1 MISLDIWQAILIT
14 VVGIAGGFF
23 NVVAGGGSLLTVPSL
38 LFLDC
43 SGPVAN
49 GTNRIAILSQN
60 VTAAYTFFR
69 NGYSNLRLSLTLAAA
84 TIPGAILGAYVGTR
98 LDGKWFD
105 YTVAAVMLAV
115 MASMAVPAKSSTV
128 LNSSDTPK
136 KISPRRLLAGH
147 IAMVF
152 VGLWG
157 GFIQI
162 GVGFIVMPVT
172 HKILGLDLVSANMNK
187 TFVIAVYTIAALL
200 VFANNVELEWA
211 LGVFLAF
218 GMALGGMIGAKAS
231 VNFGELFIKR
241 ILFMALSLMILKLIF
256 L

>member
-1 MISLDIWQAILIT
+1 MISIDLWQAVLIAM
-14 VVGIAGGFF
+14 VGIAGGFF

-60 VTAAYTFFR
+60 VTAAYTFFL
-69 NGYSNLRLSLTLAAA
+69 NGYRNWRLSLTLAIA
-84 TIPGAILGAYVGTR
+84 TIPGAIFGAYVGTR

-105 YTVAAVMLAV
+105 YIVAAVMLAV
-115 MASMAVPAKSSTV
+115 MASMAVPTKSSDV
-128 LNSSDTPK
+128 LGSEDIPL
-136 KISPRRLLAGH
+136 KISPSRLLAGH
-147 IAMVF
+147 AAMVF

-162 GVGFIVMPVT
+162 GIGFIIMPVM

-187 TFVIAVYTIAALL
+187 TFIIAVYTLVALL
-200 VFANNVELEWA
+200 VFANNVELEWV
-211 LGVFLAF
+211 LGLFLAF

-231 VNFGELFIKR
+231 ISFGGAFIKL
-241 ILFMALSLMILKLIF
+241 ILFMALSLMIVKLIF

>member
-1 MISLDIWQAILIT
+1 MISIDIWQAVLIAF
-14 VVGIAGGFF
+14 VGIAGGFF

-38 LFLDC
+38 LLLDC

-60 VTAAYTFFR
+60 VTAAYTFFL
-69 NGYSNLRLSLTLAAA
+69 NGYSNLRLSLTLAMA
-84 TIPGAILGAYVGTR
+84 TIPGAVMGAYVGTR

-115 MASMAVPAKSSTV
+115 MTSMAVPARSSPV
-128 LNSSDTPK
+128 VRRDDRPQ
-136 KISPRRLLAGH
+136 KICPSRLLAGH
-147 IAMVF
+147 AAMVF

-162 GVGFIVMPVT
+162 GIGFIIMPVMN
-172 HKILGLDLVSANMNK
+172 KILGLDLVSANMNK
-187 TFVIAVYTIAALL
+187 TFIIAVYTVVALL

-211 LGVFLAF
+211 LGMFLAF
-218 GMALGGMIGAKAS
+218 GMALGGVIGAKAS
-231 VNFGELFIKR
+231 VDFGEAFIKP
-241 ILFMALSLMILKLIF
+241 ILFLALTLMIVKLIF